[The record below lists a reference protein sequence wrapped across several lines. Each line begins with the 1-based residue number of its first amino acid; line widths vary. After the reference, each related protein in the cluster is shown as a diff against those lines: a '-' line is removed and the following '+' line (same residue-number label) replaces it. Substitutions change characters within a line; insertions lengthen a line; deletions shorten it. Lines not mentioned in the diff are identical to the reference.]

1 MMDLAVT
8 MTGSEPVTVKITPK
22 VVVAAERQF
31 KLPMAQLFN
40 AENMSFE
47 AMTWLAWKGM
57 HVAGHVVKTFDL
69 WLDELEAVEFA
80 TPESVAPLGGG
91 EA

>member
-1 MMDLAVT
+1 MMNLTVA

-22 VVVAAERQF
+22 VVVSAERQF
-31 KLPMAQLFN
+31 KLPMAQLFS
-40 AENMSFE
+40 AESMSYE
-47 AMTWLAWKGM
+47 VMAWVAWKGM

-69 WLDELEAVEFA
+69 WLDDLQAVEFSA
-80 TPESVAPLGGG
+80 VESDVPLGGG